1 MRNLT
6 SQNSI
11 KYHLYKSLFR
21 LTEKM
26 QFFTITSNLQKISLL
41 IQLQNFYSHVEITFV
56 FFFFVTFFGSLI
68 ILIFVNK
75 VLLLRNFML
84 NLFLIFSSHVE
95 NLSHWTYVIYE
106 LGIVTLLSTSSHS
119 SVDGAPTSCIGG
131 YEFESY
137 QTLRFFLCPMLV
149 TCWLIHLITHFIT
162 ELKIHHLY
170 FASLSRLLCLLD
182 LFNTIYQGSKL
193 RKFHGRIFAT
203 GCKILVAKLKKVEK

>member
-95 NLSHWTYVIYE
+95 NLS
-106 LGIVTLLSTSSHS
+106 
-119 SVDGAPTSCIGG
+119 
-131 YEFESY
+131 
-137 QTLRFFLCPMLV
+137 
-149 TCWLIHLITHFIT
+149 
-162 ELKIHHLY
+162 
-170 FASLSRLLCLLD
+170 LD
-182 LFNTIYQGSKL
+182 VCYI
-193 RKFHGRIFAT
+193 
-203 GCKILVAKLKKVEK
+203 